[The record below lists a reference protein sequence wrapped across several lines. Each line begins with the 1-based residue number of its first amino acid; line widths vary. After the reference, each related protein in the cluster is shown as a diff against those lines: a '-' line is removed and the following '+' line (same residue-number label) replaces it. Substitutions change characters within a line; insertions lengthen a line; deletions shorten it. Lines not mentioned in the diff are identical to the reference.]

1 MASAHDKT
9 PPKKWGPRST
19 RCSLR
24 MSDPSCLLKN
34 RPTLTLYTINTWYFG
49 RLVKY
54 ATQRNIRNAICPIRN
69 MCKTVYFIS
78 GQLAKGQTAHAHRSH
93 EVSPVK
99 TPAKWMCFVVSAS
112 NINRL

>member
-54 ATQRNIRNAICPIRN
+54 ATQYAQYVYAQYAICAKRFILSAVNLQKVKQR
-69 MCKTVYFIS
+69 MLTVPTRF
-78 GQLAKGQTAHAHRSH
+78 L
-93 EVSPVK
+93 
-99 TPAKWMCFVVSAS
+99 
-112 NINRL
+112 L